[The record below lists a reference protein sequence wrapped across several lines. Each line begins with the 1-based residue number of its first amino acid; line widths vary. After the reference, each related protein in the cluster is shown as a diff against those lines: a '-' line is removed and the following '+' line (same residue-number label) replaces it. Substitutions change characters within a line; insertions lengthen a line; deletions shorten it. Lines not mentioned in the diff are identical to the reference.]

1 MQIKET
7 ITGSEPIT
15 ATEVKS
21 WLKVD
26 FTDDDTLIAM
36 LITSV
41 RESLE
46 KFTGLALIA
55 KTVEYFNEEIES
67 EILLPYPAH
76 TAITEV
82 KINGVISTSY
92 VKTGLNQFIVFPNQ
106 VQSTMAIADAG
117 IKITYTCTGTCPTA
131 LKTAMLKEIDEQYR
145 NRGNTF
151 EGSISQLSE
160 NTYAAAA
167 KYCV

>member
-15 ATEVKS
+15 TTEAKS

-26 FTDDDTLIAM
+26 FSDDDTLIGM

-46 KFTGLALIA
+46 KFTGLALIE
-55 KTVEYFNEEIES
+55 KTIEYFDDEIDS

-82 KINGVISTSY
+82 KINGVVSTSY
-92 VKTGLNQFIVFPNQ
+92 VKTGLNQFIVYPNQ
-106 VQSTMAIADAG
+106 VQSTMAITDAG

-151 EGSISQLSE
+151 EGSINQLSE